1 MAYPWT
7 FFTKN
12 FSGTPPS
19 DPLGWRDLHMRVKGV
34 CPFEHTKNHFPGIRI
49 NQIRYGVSF
58 IDWSLCK
65 NTQFCN
71 TINHYDA
78 IKVLTWY
85 YFVLLL
91 YRQSGHE
98 YQNGGHWCVTLYQS
112 GSLFLKFNLSVFM
125 AVPSYLI
132 PIPPFLAFY
141 RDISG

>member
-12 FSGTPPS
+12 FSSTPPS

-58 IDWSLCK
+58 IDGSLCK
-65 NTQFCN
+65 NTQICN

-78 IKVLTWY
+78 IKDLTWY
-85 YFVLLL
+85 YFVL
-91 YRQSGHE
+91 
-98 YQNGGHWCVTLYQS
+98 VATT
-112 GSLFLKFNLSVFM
+112 
-125 AVPSYLI
+125 SYYLVLCGTI
-132 PIPPFLAFY
+132 LNYLTIF
-141 RDISG
+141 DTTSW

>member
-1 MAYPWT
+1 MFGAWKLTIFNSPILAIDKTKTGYMAYPWT

-12 FSGTPPS
+12 FSSTPPS

-49 NQIRYGVSF
+49 NQIRYDVSF

-98 YQNGGHWCVTLYQS
+98 FQNGGHWCVTLY
-112 GSLFLKFNLSVFM
+112 
-125 AVPSYLI
+125 
-132 PIPPFLAFY
+132 
-141 RDISG
+141 